1 MNIARI
7 LNLLAVVLL
16 FGSALAVYRIKYDA
30 IFHAE
35 DVKRLERMIDAEK
48 TTITM
53 LRTEWA
59 RLARPDRI
67 ETLAREHLGLTIAKP
82 EQTIKLSA
90 LPARPEQ
97 VDSIAQTLESLGLDA
112 AAESDPIANAI
123 DALGADQWPEPT
135 VTGSTR

>member
-35 DVKRLERMIDAEK
+35 DVKRLERMIEAERA
-48 TTITM
+48 TINV

-67 ETLAREHLGLTIAKP
+67 ETLAREHLGLAIAKP

-90 LPARPEQ
+90 LPARAVE
-97 VDSIAQTLESLGLDA
+97 VDSIAKQLESLGLDA
-112 AAESDPIANAI
+112 AAESDPIASAI
-123 DALGADQWPEPT
+123 DALRESQLPEPT